1 MPRTLGLLSAI
12 LEEIKLRI
20 ASHNSTSSL
29 TRCASSLECH
39 LTCHDIVWQSLLQ
52 RGITTGLH
60 WVSLGMVITLA
71 RLGAAAAQASQPWA
85 QPEGGDEK
93 GKTNQVHHSLVEHIK
108 RREMPLPA

>member
-1 MPRTLGLLSAI
+1 
-12 LEEIKLRI
+12 
-20 ASHNSTSSL
+20 
-29 TRCASSLECH
+29 
-39 LTCHDIVWQSLLQ
+39 
-52 RGITTGLH
+52 
-60 WVSLGMVITLA
+60 MVITLA